1 MVSARDIIFNEEAF
15 FDGKP
20 TKIITELIT
29 ALDEAVDLVEVQPT
43 SDFKDIQL

>member
-1 MVSARDIIFNEEAF
+1 MVSTRDVIFNKEAF

-29 ALDEAVDLVEVQPT
+29 TLDEVVDLVKVQPT
-43 SDFKDIQL
+43 SDFEDIQL